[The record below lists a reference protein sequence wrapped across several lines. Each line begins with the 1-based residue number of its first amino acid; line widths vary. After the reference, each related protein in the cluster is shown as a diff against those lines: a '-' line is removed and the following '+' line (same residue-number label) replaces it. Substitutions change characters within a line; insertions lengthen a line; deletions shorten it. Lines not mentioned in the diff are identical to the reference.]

1 MGMTEKPLS
10 LRKYAQHRGT
20 SHTAV
25 QRAIESGRL
34 RESIVHVNG
43 VPKIR
48 DLATADAEWHANTRA
63 TIATMAQPVPPPAEL
78 MATGEPRAVPDLQES
93 RARLECARADLAE
106 LELAERRREL
116 VPASDIAAKFED
128 VVTSAKTKLL
138 GLASR
143 IKQRMPHI
151 VETDIRAIDDLVRE
165 ALESLADGR

>member
-1 MGMTEKPLS
+1 MGMPEKPLS
-10 LRKYAQHRGT
+10 LRKYALHRGV

-34 RESIVHVNG
+34 SGSVVAVNG

-48 DLATADAEWHANTRA
+48 NLATADAEWHANTRA
-63 TIATMAQPVPPPAEL
+63 TIAAMAQPVPPPDDPVEAP
-78 MATGEPRAVPDLQES
+78 AHKPPDLQDS
-93 RARLECARADLAE
+93 RARLEAARASLAE
-106 LELAERRREL
+106 LDLAERRREL
-116 VPASDIAAKFED
+116 VPASEIAAKYED

-143 IKQRMPHI
+143 VKQRMPHV
-151 VETDIRAIDDLVRE
+151 VEADIRSIDDLVRE